1 MCQPTS
7 AMGASLRKAI
17 GRLTDAS
24 IINKPLL
31 FIKSS
36 DLVDGISRMS
46 LIEHPN
52 KEKGRDIVSK
62 ALLSQR
68 GITSICMRC
77 GGQSEVGGDVNVAG
91 HISLRWSA
99 WERVWTI
106 RCVCG
111 GLWAH

>member
-17 GRLTDAS
+17 ERLTDAS

-36 DLVDGISRMS
+36 DLVDGISRMI
-46 LIEHPN
+46 LVEHPN
-52 KEKGRDIVSK
+52 KEKGRDVVSK

-77 GGQSEVGGDVNVAG
+77 GSQSEVGGDNVAG
-91 HISLRWSA
+91 HISLRWRV
-99 WERVWTI
+99 WERVWTV